1 MSRVYVWGVW
11 ALERP
16 QGANGRPGEISM
28 CTCTGTCTDISPLA
42 CTAKNAAR
50 ISAGWKSGSSCG
62 NLVGGWWYRWARGLE
77 ACRAKRCSE
86 RRFCNS
92 VPDEQPGIVRTAQQ
106 NHNARPP
113 ELAQGVVASDPLRLQ
128 EAPYGS
134 RWVKAWRSVGE
145 KLIIRLSKPE
155 LPLEMGG
162 RLPKRRSRRPA
173 GRRTP
178 EGTGIAEVTRV
189 RERFERLLTAGVE
202 IFSEHSLERVLQR
215 VVDAAREVVG
225 ARYAAL
231 GVLSPDGTSLVQFV
245 TSGITQAERDRIGD
259 LPRGRG
265 LLGLVIREPA
275 PIRTADINRHAQ
287 RYGFPPHHPPMRS
300 FLGVPVVARGK
311 VFGNLYLTEKVGVDE
326 FSVEDEA
333 IAVLLAASTA
343 VAVENARLHEASQD
357 LLGQVRIM
365 QRQRDLFFAMMNHE
379 LRNALTGVYGWAER
393 LVKGKSAEAIAQAGR
408 EVYEGADRTIT
419 LLNNF
424 LDLTRLDAGKVR
436 PVWREVDVPNSVHR
450 ALTGV
455 RPAAEAK
462 GIALGERSPDAPPTL
477 RTDPVRLEQILVNL
491 LSNAVRHSPEG
502 GIVTVQV
509 EPQPAAVA
517 FRVSDHGPGIPTE
530 LQERIFEPFERFD
543 PHSGVGT
550 GLGLPV
556 SRRLAEVLGG
566 RLTVESV
573 VGRGATFSL
582 SLPLAPP
589 ST

>member
-1 MSRVYVWGVW
+1 VRRRFET
-11 ALERP
+11 L
-16 QGANGRPGEISM
+16 
-28 CTCTGTCTDISPLA
+28 L
-42 CTAKNAAR
+42 
-50 ISAGWKSGSSCG
+50 SAG
-62 NLVGGWWYRWARGLE
+62 
-77 ACRAKRCSE
+77 
-86 RRFCNS
+86 
-92 VPDEQPGIVRTAQQ
+92 
-106 NHNARPP
+106 
-113 ELAQGVVASDPLRLQ
+113 VA
-128 EAPYGS
+128 
-134 RWVKAWRSVGE
+134 
-145 KLIIRLSKPE
+145 
-155 LPLEMGG
+155 
-162 RLPKRRSRRPA
+162 
-173 GRRTP
+173 
-178 EGTGIAEVTRV
+178 
-189 RERFERLLTAGVE
+189 
-202 IFSEHSLERVLQR
+202 IFTKHSLERVLQQI
-215 VVDAAREVVG
+215 VDSAREVVG

-231 GVLSPDGTSLVQFV
+231 GVLGPDRQSLSQFV
-245 TSGITQAERDRIGD
+245 TSGLSEVERERIGE

-265 LLGLVIREPA
+265 LLGLVIREPK
-275 PIRTADINRHAQ
+275 PIRSADINRHPK
-287 RYGFPPHHPPMRS
+287 RYGFPPNHPPMKS
-300 FLGVPVVARGK
+300 FLGVPIRSRGE
-311 VFGNLYLTEKVGVDE
+311 VFGNLYLTEKIGAKE
-326 FSVEDEA
+326 FDVEDEA

-343 VAVENARLHEASQD
+343 VAIENARLHEASQD

-517 FRVSDHGPGIPTE
+517 FRVSDHGPGMPTQPAE
-530 LQERIFEPFERFD
+530 AQ
-543 PHSGVGT
+543 SG
-550 GLGLPV
+550 
-556 SRRLAEVLGG
+556 R
-566 RLTVESV
+566 
-573 VGRGATFSL
+573 
-582 SLPLAPP
+582 
-589 ST
+589 

>member
-1 MSRVYVWGVW
+1 M
-11 ALERP
+11 
-16 QGANGRPGEISM
+16 
-28 CTCTGTCTDISPLA
+28 
-42 CTAKNAAR
+42 
-50 ISAGWKSGSSCG
+50 
-62 NLVGGWWYRWARGLE
+62 
-77 ACRAKRCSE
+77 
-86 RRFCNS
+86 
-92 VPDEQPGIVRTAQQ
+92 
-106 NHNARPP
+106 
-113 ELAQGVVASDPLRLQ
+113 
-128 EAPYGS
+128 
-134 RWVKAWRSVGE
+134 
-145 KLIIRLSKPE
+145 
-155 LPLEMGG
+155 
-162 RLPKRRSRRPA
+162 PKRRSRRPA
-173 GRRTP
+173 GPRRLQRT
-178 EGTGIAEVTRV
+178 EIAEVTRV
-189 RERFERLLTAGVE
+189 RERFERLLSAGVE
-202 IFSEHSLERVLQR
+202 IFSERSLERVLQR

-231 GVLSPDGTSLVQFV
+231 GVLSPDGTSLIQFV
-245 TSGITQAERDRIGD
+245 TSGISQAERDRIGD
-259 LPRGRG
+259 LPQGRG

-275 PIRTADINRHAQ
+275 PIRTADINRHPQ

-300 FLGVPVVARGK
+300 FLGVPVVGRGK
-311 VFGNLYLTEKVGVDE
+311 VFGNLYLTEKVGVDK

-357 LLGQVRIM
+357 LLGQVRTM

-424 LDLTRLDAGKVR
+424 LDLTRLDAGMMR
-436 PVWREVDVPNSVHR
+436 PVWREVDVPAAVKR
-450 ALTGV
+450 ALAGV

-462 GIALGERSPDAPPTL
+462 RLVLDAQSPEAPTTL
-477 RTDPVRLEQILVNL
+477 RTDPVRLDQILVNL

-502 GIVTVQV
+502 GTISVQV
-509 EPQPAAVA
+509 ESQPAAVA
-517 FRVSDHGPGIPTE
+517 FRVGDHGPGIPKE

-543 PHSGVGT
+543 PHSGLGT

-566 RLTVESV
+566 QLTVASV

-589 ST
+589 SK